1 MTLDEIRTAIDG
13 LILEVF
19 ELDEGHGDVG
29 SDVELRHMADSLKFL
44 ELMAAVGNRYRIE
57 IEDHEESRVRTRD
70 DLVQLVARH
79 VER

>member
-1 MTLDEIRTAIDG
+1 MTLDDIRSDIDG

-19 ELDEGHGDVG
+19 ELGAAPADLG
-29 SDVELRHMADSLKFL
+29 SGVDLRHMADSLKFL

-57 IEDHEESRVRTRD
+57 IDDHEESRVRTRD